1 MCVSFDSR
9 LSSGILLGSLTLSIA
24 LGEMFASEIG
34 YSPQGRVAGMLSSF
48 PFFYFI
54 YARLLDN
61 CDVLDVE
68 INLVLQETYFHLA
81 SSKIQSIRIGS
92 AVD

>member
-34 YSPQGRVAGMLSSF
+34 YTPQGRVAGMLSSF
-48 PFFYFI
+48 PFYFI

>member
-1 MCVSFDSR
+1 MCVSCDSG
-9 LSSGILLGSLTLSIA
+9 LSSGFPRPFYCA
-24 LGEMFASEIG
+24 RRNVPSEIG
-34 YSPQGRVAGMLSSF
+34 RTPQGRVAGMLSSF

-61 CDVLDVE
+61 CDFLDVE

-81 SSKIQSIRIGS
+81 SSKIQTIRIGS